1 MRIRRKAVAII
12 AVVILFGMGLLLLI
26 RSRMAKPG
34 EIRFDRGVLVVE
46 GAQRED
52 SFYLSPPGISLRDS
66 QGHPVYAVRVRSRI
80 TSGVLGPRTS
90 VVEQAAVSVGP
101 LQWLRGDGEF
111 SVSVPAGD
119 AGYSLKV
126 EGRREMPAV
135 PCRVPLR
142 NIVITA
148 AVPASKFTGDSEPF
162 DFKTLESDRLDIRD
176 GRWIWKRLPPT
187 VELLTAASQDK
198 DFSVRR
204 LAVAALGTLQSV
216 DPRAVQPLLAAVK
229 DEDPDTRETAERSV
243 SGSNP
248 ASFELLVAA
257 VEDKDPRVR
266 RAATGALPHD
276 PRSVDALLFAL
287 RDSEPSVRA
296 AAANSLGR
304 MAETMRLE
312 DLTNPDPAVRAAAA
326 SRLDTIHGSQVGQS
340 LIAVLEDLEVPQS
353 RSMAAYALGELR
365 DARAVD
371 PLIRA
376 LKSEDASLRKSAA
389 EALGRLNDPR
399 SLEPLRA
406 LLKDKDEWVR
416 KTASW
421 AIYWTET
428 SPKSRFK

>member
-1 MRIRRKAVAII
+1 VRIRRKAVAII

-126 EGRREMPAV
+126 EGRPEMPAV

-162 DFKTLESDRLDIRD
+162 DFKTLESDRLDVRD

-204 LAVAALGTLQSV
+204 LAVAALGPLQSV

-229 DEDPDTRETAERSV
+229 DEDPDTRETAERLI
-243 SGSNP
+243 SGGNP
-248 ASFELLVAA
+248 ASLELLVAA
-257 VEDKDPRVR
+257 QKDKDPRVR
-266 RAATGALPHD
+266 RAATGALPLD

-287 RDSEPSVRA
+287 RDSEPGVKA
-296 AAANSLGR
+296 AAAYRLGR
-304 MAETMRLE
+304 MAEDIRGRLT
-312 DLTNPDPAVRAAAA
+312 DSDPKVRAAAA
-326 SRLDTIHGSQVGQS
+326 SRLESIHPDQVGQS
-340 LIAVLEDLEVPQS
+340 LLAVLEDLEVPQS
-353 RSMAAYALGELR
+353 RSAAAEALGKLG

-389 EALGRLNDPR
+389 EALGSLKDPR

-406 LLKDKDEWVR
+406 LLKDKDQWVR
-416 KTASW
+416 QTASW
-421 AIYWTET
+421 AVYWTET
-428 SPKSRFK
+428 AQKSKLK